1 MVFIF
6 CDILIDTS
14 FLTPL
19 GLFLLYL
26 PPLFVMLFS
35 KQLNENRE
43 SINYK
48 NIFLY
53 SSIFTIIM
61 MVLMPEAYYT
71 FWLYFI
77 IFNLIYFYVERLTLD
92 RALGFKL
99 AIYSCFSISV
109 LWEWPIQLTLYQNID
124 AVIMSGFKALGII
137 FLYYQLK
144 KDGYK
149 LDNITGFLITLTLF
163 IGLLI
168 TLGIT
173 FFGIDKMFYLT
184 HAYRLPWLIIIFNT
198 ITVTYKDID
207 IQQV

>member
-35 KQLNENRE
+35 KQLNHNRE

-53 SSIFTIIM
+53 SSILTVIM

-77 IFNLIYFYVERLTLD
+77 MFNLIYFYVERLTLD
-92 RALGFKL
+92 RALGLKL
-99 AIYSCFSISV
+99 GVYSCFAISV
-109 LWEWPIQLTLYQNID
+109 LWEWPIQLTLFQNID
-124 AVIMSGFKALGII
+124 AVIMSGFKAVGII
-137 FLYYQLK
+137 ALYQNLK
-144 KDGYK
+144 F
-149 LDNITGFLITLTLF
+149 NNTSGFIITLTLF

-168 TLGIT
+168 TLGIN
-173 FFGIDKMFYLT
+173 FLGIDKMFYIT
-184 HAYRLPWLIIIFNT
+184 HAYRLPWLLIILHSIT
-198 ITVTYKDID
+198 ITYKTRE
-207 IQQV
+207 IQRD